1 MPQENT
7 SSQRI
12 LGFFA
17 HPDDELS
24 TGGTLARYVAGGAQ
38 VTLICA
44 TRGEAATIY
53 SPPEYGAMRANL
65 GEVRTREMEC
75 CCEALGIQDL
85 RWLDW
90 PDGSV
95 AGVDRAEAIAE
106 IVKVLRA
113 VQPQVMLTHPAH
125 GGYPHPDHI
134 AVYEIALSA
143 WYAAAEAEYRPD
155 LGPAFAADKLY
166 ARVIPQSFFESSP
179 AFADFRVS
187 LNGEQLRFFSTPDE
201 EITAVMD
208 VAAWSEQREAGWE
221 CHKSQHNPQGMFSQV
236 SDKVQRAFRS
246 RENLLLLAHRL
257 PAEPHRETDLFA
269 GIGTDGQAAS
279 APVDLDGLAARLMA
293 GLRARRAYLTIY
305 QQYLRYRPKPEFVAL
320 LEILVDDAQ
329 EAAALLSSALRRLD
343 RSPLQA
349 GAHEKLLDQGMGR
362 RGAVSRLNFMIVG
375 MDKSL
380 QWYASQLAEDDPPEI
395 RSIWLELEA
404 AEHRHLAMTKGLLT
418 EMERPGAADSEPEL

>member
-24 TGGTLARYVAGGAQ
+24 TGWTLARYVAGGAQ

-53 SPPEYGAMRANL
+53 SPPEYGATRANL

-187 LNGEQLRFFSTPDE
+187 LNGEKLRFFSTPDDE
-201 EITAVMD
+201 VTAVMD

-236 SDKVQRAFRS
+236 SDKV
-246 RENLLLLAHRL
+246 
-257 PAEPHRETDLFA
+257 
-269 GIGTDGQAAS
+269 
-279 APVDLDGLAARLMA
+279 
-293 GLRARRAYLTIY
+293 
-305 QQYLRYRPKPEFVAL
+305 
-320 LEILVDDAQ
+320 
-329 EAAALLSSALRRLD
+329 
-343 RSPLQA
+343 
-349 GAHEKLLDQGMGR
+349 
-362 RGAVSRLNFMIVG
+362 
-375 MDKSL
+375 
-380 QWYASQLAEDDPPEI
+380 
-395 RSIWLELEA
+395 
-404 AEHRHLAMTKGLLT
+404 
-418 EMERPGAADSEPEL
+418 